1 MAPCPPAAALLRAF
15 PRTRGCPARPRLS
28 HKACRRHTRISRIPA
43 LRTAAMSAC
52 RRTPTTTR
60 TPSRR
65 LNGVLSHPHDN
76 TAPEG
81 GGLYPLCPGF
91 PDRDVRMYTTKAPPK
106 RGLTGVDNA
115 ARTRDLLNHNQLL
128 YRLSYIHHV
137 CHPVS
142 RIRTTDGYYTGF
154 SRQREFGASRRSRTT
169 GNGVDHPAAHTRNA
183 HRQPRHVL
191 FRSLQPYAMSA
202 TKHWVFAARTGWTM
216 CVLPGILKAEAG
228 VMVGWESIR
237 R

>member
-1 MAPCPPAAALLRAF
+1 MRVV
-15 PRTRGCPARPRLS
+15 ARPLQHARQAGGS
-28 HKACRRHTRISRIPA
+28 TACCRIR
-43 LRTAAMSAC
+43 
-52 RRTPTTTR
+52 TTTR
-60 TPSRR
+60 HRKAVAYTPMSR
-65 LNGVLSHPHDN
+65 
-76 TAPEG
+76 
-81 GGLYPLCPGF
+81 F

-106 RGLTGVDNA
+106 RGLAGVDNA

-169 GNGVDHPAAHTRNA
+169 GNGVDHPAAYDRNA